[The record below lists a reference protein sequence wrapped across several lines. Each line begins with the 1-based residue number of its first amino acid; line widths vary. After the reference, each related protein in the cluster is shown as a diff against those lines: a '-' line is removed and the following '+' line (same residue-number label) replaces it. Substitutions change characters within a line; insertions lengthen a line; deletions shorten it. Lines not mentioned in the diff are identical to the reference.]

1 MLKNTDRTSLSWVS
15 VLQLAIKEVIK
26 DESATSLS
34 YLRRRQKIQ

>member
-1 MLKNTDRTSLSWVS
+1 MLKNTDRTSPSWFS